1 MTSRHYTN
9 DRQKREEIINQIGI
23 GTVVAKFV
31 VDRGHRNGAER
42 HEITT
47 TGIIVIYNN
56 KTNKMIT
63 KLIARPGQ
71 IRRYYPEGKAPR
83 KLVEKTLDN
92 TRNTGYNYL

>member
-9 DRQKREEIINQIGI
+9 DRQKREEVINQIGI
-23 GTVVAKFV
+23 GKVVDSFII
-31 VDRGHRNGAER
+31 DRGHRAGAER
-42 HEITT
+42 HEITN
-47 TGIIVIYNN
+47 TGIIVIYND

-71 IRRYYPEGKAPR
+71 IRRYYPEGKAPK
-83 KLVEKTLDN
+83 KLVEKALNN

>member
-9 DRQKREEIINQIGI
+9 DRQRREEVINQIGM
-23 GTVVAKFV
+23 GNVVAKFV

-83 KLVEKTLDN
+83 KLVEKALDN